1 VNITIYGQKGTVD
14 MIKLS
19 IMTLN
24 AIIKRMAEGDVTQRE
39 ERSNVDME
47 AEMYE
52 IIKSKEFWQPPATE
66 KGKE

>member
-1 VNITIYGQKGTVD
+1 
-14 MIKLS
+14 
-19 IMTLN
+19 
-24 AIIKRMAEGDVTQRE
+24 MAEGDVTQRE